1 MRMYRW
7 LPGAAAT
14 LIGILEVLVLTAT
27 GSAAHAATPATCDMR
42 LRVVLTPDVPN
53 PRDAGLLNSLLSD
66 HPGYWLTLQRQD
78 LDNASVLIVDLT
90 GPGPEDNC
98 RGVVKA
104 MRKDARVWSVEVQRH
119 PAGTA
124 DAAPDHQLFVYAK
137 DGASYAQQASDR
149 YECDVSAVEQSPF
162 DPTKE
167 DGGVSSEAGP
177 VRRAADFRAV
187 AACLAGRGYAVR

>member
-1 MRMYRW
+1 
-7 LPGAAAT
+7 
-14 LIGILEVLVLTAT
+14 
-27 GSAAHAATPATCDMR
+27 
-42 LRVVLTPDVPN
+42 
-53 PRDAGLLNSLLSD
+53 
-66 HPGYWLTLQRQD
+66 LTLQRQD
-78 LDNASVLIVDLT
+78 LDNASVLVVDLT

-124 DAAPDHQLFVYAK
+124 DAAPDDQLFVYAK

-149 YECDVSAVEQSPF
+149 YECDISAVEQTAF

-167 DGGVSSEAGP
+167 NGGVSSEAGP
-177 VRRAADFRAV
+177 VRRAAYFRAV
-187 AACLAGRGYAVR
+187 AACLAGRGYALR

>member
-1 MRMYRW
+1 MA
-7 LPGAAAT
+7 PGAAAT

-42 LRVVLTPDVPN
+42 LRVALTPDVPN
-53 PRDAGLLNSLLSD
+53 PRDAGLLNSLLSE

-78 LDNASVLIVDLT
+78 LDNASVLVVDLT

-98 RGVVKA
+98 KGVVKA

-124 DAAPDHQLFVYAK
+124 DAAPDAAAAGTGV
-137 DGASYAQQASDR
+137 
-149 YECDVSAVEQSPF
+149 
-162 DPTKE
+162 
-167 DGGVSSEAGP
+167 GGYS
-177 VRRAADFRAV
+177 
-187 AACLAGRGYAVR
+187 L

>member
-1 MRMYRW
+1 MW
-7 LPGAAAT
+7 VDFPG
-14 LIGILEVLVLTAT
+14 
-27 GSAAHAATPATCDMR
+27 
-42 LRVVLTPDVPN
+42 VPN

-78 LDNASVLIVDLT
+78 LENASVMVVDLT
-90 GPGPEDNC
+90 GPGPEYSC
-98 RGVVKA
+98 GGVVKA

-124 DAAPDHQLFVYAK
+124 EAALDDPVFVYAK

-149 YECDVSAVEQSPF
+149 YECDISAVEQTGF

-167 DGGVSSEAGP
+167 DGGVSSEAAP
-177 VRRAADFRAV
+177 VRRAAYLRAL
-187 AACLAGRGYAVR
+187 AACLAARGYAVK

>member
-7 LPGAAAT
+7 LPRAAAT

-42 LRVVLTPDVPN
+42 LHVVLTPDVPN

-78 LDNASVLIVDLT
+78 LDNASVIVVDLT

-104 MRKDARVWSVEVQRH
+104 MRQDARVWSVEVQRH

-124 DAAPDHQLFVYAK
+124 DAAPHDQLFVYAK

-149 YECDVSAVEQSPF
+149 YECDISAVEQTGF

-177 VRRAADFRAV
+177 VRRAGYFRAV